1 MNNKHLKTVDIP
13 NAKWDYLLIL
23 DACRFD
29 YFEKC
34 YQQYL
39 PKGTL
44 EKIYSPGSCTNQWRD
59 ETFPGIYDD
68 ITYISANPQI
78 NSKQS
83 VYGYTAG
90 EHFPNII
97 ELWQSGWLEDK
108 GTVAPDFVTD
118 ETLKCIHNIHTPKTI
133 IHYMQPHAP
142 YFCLAESSVGY
153 TTGNSHN
160 GPGNMGNEKTDTASK
175 IYKFKMMCYNYL
187 IKCFKNNHLLGNHP
201 DWQLRKWLNLPVK
214 APMEGVLRHHS
225 VETLRMAYQDNLE
238 MVLKETARLISYLKG
253 TIIVTADHGELLG
266 EKNCFS
272 HPNND
277 PHPILREV
285 PWYTITQDRAKE
297 IPAIQTCEITSKSNN
312 DEVVLKDKLQS
323 LGYM

>member
-1 MNNKHLKTVDIP
+1 MNNKHLETIDIP
-13 NAKWDYLLIL
+13 NAKWDYLIIL

-44 EKIYSPGSCTNQWRD
+44 KRIYSPGSCTNQWRD
-59 ETFPGIYDD
+59 NTFPDIYDY

-78 NSKQS
+78 NINQA

-90 EHFPNII
+90 DHFPHIY

-118 ETLKCIHNIHTPKTI
+118 ETLKRIGDIQTPKTI

-142 YFCLAESSVGY
+142 YFCLQESSVGC
-153 TTGNSHN
+153 TKGDIHN
-160 GPGNMGNEKTDTASK
+160 GPGEMAGAKTDITSYS
-175 IYKFKMMCYNYL
+175 YKLKMFCYTNL
-187 IKCFKNNHLLGNHP
+187 LKCFQNNHLLGNHP
-201 DWQLRKWLNLPVK
+201 DWQLRKWINLPVK
-214 APMEGVLRHHS
+214 APMEGVLRHHDILK
-225 VETLRMAYQDNLE
+225 LRMAYQDNLE

-253 TIIVTADHGELLG
+253 TIIVTSDHGELLG

-272 HPNND
+272 HPINSSD
-277 PHPILREV
+277 PILREV
-285 PWYTITQDRAKE
+285 PWYTITQKNARD
-297 IPAIQTCEITSKSNN
+297 IPQTQSESRPQSHCEEVALKS
-312 DEVVLKDKLQS
+312 KLQS

>member
-1 MNNKHLKTVDIP
+1 MNNKHLKTIDIP
-13 NAKWDYLLIL
+13 NAKWDYLVIL

-44 EKIYSPGSCTNQWRD
+44 ERIYSPGSCTNQWRD
-59 ETFPGIYDD
+59 ITFPDMYDY

-78 NSKQS
+78 NRKQA

-90 EHFPNII
+90 EHFSHIY

-118 ETLKCIHNIHTPKTI
+118 ETLKCIGDIQTPKTI

-142 YFCLAESSVGY
+142 YFCLQESSVGY
-153 TTGNSHN
+153 TKGNVHN
-160 GPGNMGNEKTDTASK
+160 GPSDIVSENVDTSSTR
-175 IYKFKMMCYNYL
+175 FKLKMICYNNL
-187 IKCFKNNHLLGNHP
+187 LKCFKHNHLLGNHP

-214 APMEGVLRHHS
+214 APMEGVLRYHD

-253 TIIVTADHGELLG
+253 TIIVTSDHGELLG
-266 EKNCFS
+266 EDNSFS
-272 HPNND
+272 HPID
-277 PHPILREV
+277 SAHPILREV
-285 PWYTITQDRAKE
+285 PWYTITQTDAKA
-297 IPAIQTCEITSKSNN
+297 IPRMQSEEKPQSN
-312 DEVVLKDKLQS
+312 EKEMVLKDRLQS